1 MANTISG
8 SALSSRTLVQAQQNL
23 NKSMERISS
32 GLRINSAQDDAAGL
46 AISDRFNSQVRGINQ
61 AIRNA
66 NDGYSLVQTA
76 DGALGESTTILQR
89 MRELAVQ
96 SSNGI
101 YNDADRASMNSEF
114 SQLQSELDR
123 IAGTTSFNGQKLL
136 NGDMAESGMT
146 FQVGADAGEQITVQ
160 VDGAS
165 QQDLGTTDLN
175 VLSQSGAQ
183 SSLAAIDD
191 ALSRVSGTRGELGA
205 VQGRFESV
213 IANLGDVAE
222 NMTAANSRIADAD
235 MAEEVSA
242 MTRNRILEQAGIAM
256 QTQANQSAKT
266 VLGLLQM

>member
-1 MANTISG
+1 MANTINGPS
-8 SALSSRTLVQAQQNL
+8 LSSRNLVQSQQNL

-46 AISDRFNSQVRGINQ
+46 AISDRFNAQVRGINQ

-66 NDGYSLVQTA
+66 NDGYSLAQTA
-76 DGALGESTTILQR
+76 DGALGESTTLLQR

-96 SSNGI
+96 SANGI
-101 YNDADRASMNSEF
+101 YNDSDRASMNAEF

-123 IAGTTSFNGQKLL
+123 IAGTTSFNGQNLL
-136 NGDMAESGMT
+136 NGDLAESGMT
-146 FQVGADAGEQITVQ
+146 FQVSADAGEQITVQ

-165 QQDLGTTDLN
+165 QQDLGTTELN

-183 SSLAAIDD
+183 SSLAAIDE
-191 ALSRVSGTRGELGA
+191 ALTRVSGSRGELGA
-205 VQGRFESV
+205 TQNRFESA
-213 IANLGDVAE
+213 IENLGDIAE

-242 MTRNRILEQAGIAM
+242 MTRNRILEQAGISM
-256 QTQANQSAKT
+256 QAQANQSAKT
-266 VLGLLQM
+266 VLGLLQG